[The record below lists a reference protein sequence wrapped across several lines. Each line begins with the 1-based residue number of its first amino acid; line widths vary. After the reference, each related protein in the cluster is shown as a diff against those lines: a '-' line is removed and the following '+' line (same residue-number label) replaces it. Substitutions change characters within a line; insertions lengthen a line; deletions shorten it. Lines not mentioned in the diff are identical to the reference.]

1 MTMMTDPRKRHE
13 IIATLSSL
21 WAKYPEM
28 RFCQLIQFITNST
41 DSFYLEDGEFFRQA
55 TQRLHGAI
63 NDELKS
69 GYNPDFKAA
78 IEEVRR
84 YEVH

>member
-1 MTMMTDPRKRHE
+1 MTDPRKRHE

-21 WAKYPEM
+21 WAKYPQM

-41 DSFYLEDGEFFRQA
+41 DSFYLEDGEFYRKLL
-55 TQRLHGAI
+55 TKYNGAI
-63 NDELKS
+63 NADLKT
-69 GYNPDFKAA
+69 GYNPDMAEA
-78 IEEVRR
+78 IKEVER